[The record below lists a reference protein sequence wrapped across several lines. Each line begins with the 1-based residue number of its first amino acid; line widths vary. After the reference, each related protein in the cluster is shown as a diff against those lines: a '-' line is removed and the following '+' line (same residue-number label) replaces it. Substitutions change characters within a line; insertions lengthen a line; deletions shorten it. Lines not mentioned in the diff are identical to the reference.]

1 MAERRKSQLPE
12 DFAEIVENFKR
23 HDSASRPRVGM
34 SNQKFM
40 GFAAPSNVSSTSFLE
55 ESTRSV
61 TKKLFFEAST
71 VSNTSYSVPTDVLLR
86 SAAKRRSDAS
96 DATDFASPT
105 KKFPTTPG
113 GGIDWSPVC
122 REQRY
127 KLLESVDARIS
138 DLHSMAAK
146 QETFKKD
153 MMSVIDT
160 EKMLLERQKE
170 KDKLA
175 MQRMKEQVDGLS
187 KKKQE
192 TEDLLLAAENKLR
205 EQKAKHDLE
214 KFNWQKDYSCLEQKH
229 NELLSEHQRME
240 SSLKHKIELQE
251 SDLQTT
257 KNINTQQQN
266 RLNHLE
272 DEVNKLKAREFQ
284 EQALREVIEVK
295 EVRIRDLELELDS
308 KRESLLIERRSSV
321 ASSATS
327 KKVQELEDKLIQSK
341 ELLRGK
347 LLLEEKANSLQEQA
361 SKVDQ
366 MAQKCAILEQLVKT
380 KDSELKEWHAMA
392 INTVSEID
400 EERISP
406 RSVSSVFQNLEQK
419 IVVLRS
425 DLSEAVSQLKSA
437 NREKEIAEAQLRSE
451 QERRISIQTSAEA
464 QAVTLRKME
473 RKLQLI
479 IQERDSI
486 QQVLTAYEGDLTIAP
501 NQMKLLQQKRIESA
515 EKSAKEL
522 REMVQ
527 QLEQELA
534 QTKSGDTS
542 PANREFTA
550 LQEKLQLCEN
560 DLQKAKSRVTA
571 LEELNEE
578 MKMLLERRAL
588 RGDYNPS
595 ETKVMH
601 FRMNPLAQEDARKAE
616 EMKRLRE
623 ANDRLKEKVKI
634 LQSKE
639 KSFLNVTAVADENL
653 QIESNRTI
661 NELRKQ
667 LESSEVKNT
676 RLIEAFKKS
685 SKEFRQSLYL
695 LLGYKVERMQNG
707 LFKLTSTY
715 CADDEYLLFNVR
727 DDDTIEMPSTP
738 FAETIQELIR
748 LHLEDQNSYPAFLSA
763 LTLDLYSR
771 QSYTS

>member
-392 INTVSEID
+392 INT
-400 EERISP
+400 
-406 RSVSSVFQNLEQK
+406 
-419 IVVLRS
+419 
-425 DLSEAVSQLKSA
+425 LKSA